1 MYYLANFKNH
11 LSFRVFT
18 ETVLL
23 RLFYNCSLV
32 QLVQIKEKRSECC
45 LLFLV
50 RFVFTLMRSRGLR
63 SISFSDVIM
72 DSWAN
77 PDLVTPAGHA
87 AHYEPGV
94 TTSSQR
100 NYS

>member
-32 QLVQIKEKRSECC
+32 QLVQIKEKRSSA
-45 LLFLV
+45 
-50 RFVFTLMRSRGLR
+50 VF
-63 SISFSDVIM
+63 FFWSDLC
-72 DSWAN
+72 S
-77 PDLVTPAGHA
+77 H
-87 AHYEPGV
+87 
-94 TTSSQR
+94 
-100 NYS
+100 